1 MNSTTEARHSEQ
13 KTYEIDLLE
22 LWYRILDYWKVIF
35 IVVVAGAA
43 LGFCISKFVMTPKY
57 EATSKI
63 YVLSSK
69 DSVVNLSDLQL
80 GTYLASDYQEVFV
93 TREVSEKVISNL
105 ALSYTLEDLQK
116 MMKVTNPNGTRI
128 LYITITSEDP
138 DEAAAISNEFSS
150 VASDYIAEVMQIDR
164 PTSLSVAVPPEEPSS
179 PKTLVNTIIGGAA
192 ALVISVLVIAVLLRE
207 LNAYA
212 EEQGWKIR
220 AVTGSEILYTES
232 VVDYL
237 DAGEI
242 PTMGITNY
250 VLVEFYPRE
259 EFKRIY
265 DGLRK
270 LANAGYPPILSHV
283 ERYECLRKDDP
294 KIRDLKAFD
303 VKFQVNAGTAIRCLE
318 PLGDR
323 FIRKLIKNGHVDYI
337 ASDAHNAGT
346 RPVLMRKAY
355 TEIEK
360 KYGKETADRLF
371 CNNQKK
377 DFLKG
382 SGELE

>member
-1 MNSTTEARHSEQ
+1 MIDMHSHLIWGLDDGADNITVSQQMLRSMEKQGITT
-13 KTYEIDLLE
+13 
-22 LWYRILDYWKVIF
+22 
-35 IVVVAGAA
+35 VVA
-43 LGFCISKFVMTPKY
+43 TPHVQPGHHDFP
-57 EATSKI
+57 A
-63 YVLSSK
+63 
-69 DSVVNLSDLQL
+69 DD
-80 GTYLASDYQEVFV
+80 F
-93 TREVSEKVISNL
+93 
-105 ALSYTLEDLQK
+105 
-116 MMKVTNPNGTRI
+116 
-128 LYITITSEDP
+128 
-138 DEAAAISNEFSS
+138 
-150 VASDYIAEVMQIDR
+150 IDR
-164 PTSLSVAVPPEEPSS
+164 V
-179 PKTLVNTIIGGAA
+179 
-192 ALVISVLVIAVLLRE
+192 RE
-207 LNAYA
+207 LNVYA
-212 EEQGWKIR
+212 EEQKWKIR
-220 AVTGSEILYTES
+220 AMTGSEILYTES

-242 PTMGITNY
+242 PTMGLTNY

-323 FIRKLIKNGHVDYI
+323 FIRKLIRNGHVDYI

-355 TEIEK
+355 TEVEK

-371 CNNQKK
+371 LNNQKK
-377 DFLKG
+377 DFLIGRSEKTDQDD
-382 SGELE
+382 